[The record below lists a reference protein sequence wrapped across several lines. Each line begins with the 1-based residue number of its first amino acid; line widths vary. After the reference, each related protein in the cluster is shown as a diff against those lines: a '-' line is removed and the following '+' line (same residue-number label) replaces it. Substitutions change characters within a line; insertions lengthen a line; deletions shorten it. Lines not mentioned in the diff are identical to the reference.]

1 MNVHAVSGGT
11 VNSPLTRISN
21 HRTTGLGRQG
31 KTPSQIMQ
39 SDRQNRVSRQN
50 LEEAMESAS
59 EKAREA
65 GQRKNPTA
73 GIQNKINLYA

>member
-11 VNSPLTRISN
+11 VNSQLTRISN
-21 HRTTGLGRQG
+21 HRTTDLSRQG
-31 KTPSQIMQ
+31 KTPSPIMQ
-39 SDRQNRVSRQN
+39 SGRQNGVSLQN
-50 LEEAMESAS
+50 LEEAMESTS

-73 GIQNKINLYA
+73 SIKSKINLYA